1 MGLIESSS
9 QSEITAP
16 TVHPKKSKIY
26 KSTLLGCKYMH
37 MHECSSAYASIACSI
52 NDTQL
57 HLSVPVCS
65 LLRYLLDGNGNF
77 SVGATEGDVECL
89 NLWHDK

>member
-1 MGLIESSS
+1 
-9 QSEITAP
+9 
-16 TVHPKKSKIY
+16 
-26 KSTLLGCKYMH
+26 

-77 SVGATEGDVECL
+77 SVGATEGDVEYL
-89 NLWHDK
+89 NLWHDKYSLCASQMCFTVHITITHLYGTFILCVPSRFI